1 MRGGGKAERHSSHL
15 GKELFLDE
23 LHGLLRLS
31 VPSDDREDKFQQ
43 WIPPFFI

>member
-1 MRGGGKAERHSSHL
+1 MRGGGKAERHSSPL

-31 VPSDDREDKFQQ
+31 VPSDNRENILQQ